1 MHHPTRQIQN
11 ALEQLVQ
18 TYKTKEDEFQRFQKD
33 FNIQV
38 SRRVVCTGLERFG
51 IADGE
56 NDHLRSHVDN
66 FVGLQVVQQR

>member
-1 MHHPTRQIQN
+1 MCTTPTRQIQN

-38 SRRVVCTGLERFG
+38 SRR
-51 IADGE
+51 
-56 NDHLRSHVDN
+56 
-66 FVGLQVVQQR
+66 